1 MSRRFGLH
9 CSEVYQ
15 DSGDDFYVAK
25 CHDGVYLVTADLCY
39 ARLLAEGME
48 GAAVVMDQ
56 DRLEDSIGPWRY
68 YGELYDRFAEEERS
82 GEEEEERW

>member
-1 MSRRFGLH
+1 
-9 CSEVYQ
+9 
-15 DSGDDFYVAK
+15 
-25 CHDGVYLVTADLCY
+25 
-39 ARLLAEGME
+39 ME